1 MSTTY
6 TPAEVFT
13 PGEYLRDE
21 LEERAW
27 TVTEFSEI
35 IGRPIQAVSE
45 ILNGKK
51 EITAETA
58 IAFGDA
64 LGTSAELWLN
74 LQTTFRLHV
83 QRSAETRAGLSD
95 VERRARIRELIPLA
109 EVRKRGWVSNTS
121 NLDDLES
128 EVCGLLDVPTIEQRP
143 SFAMAAR
150 RSNASEELTPQQ
162 VAWLAQVRRIAGTL
176 PVSERFDPS
185 ALAEVASRLPTDAEA
200 GAVALTNA
208 RGALATCGVR
218 LVFLEGLRGG
228 KLDGAVTFLP
238 DGLPA
243 IGLTT
248 RGDRLDGVLFTLLH
262 ECAHL
267 TLGHIT
273 PSDEGIILDVDLMA
287 DQEEPIENEANDQA
301 SDWLFPGGFVADG
314 NTVPLILS
322 TAARYRVHPS
332 VVIGRLQRESK
343 DWSRHRARI
352 PKVRAELEAAGLMS

>member
-1 MSTTY
+1 MS
-6 TPAEVFT
+6 
-13 PGEYLRDE
+13 
-21 LEERAW
+21 AW
-27 TVTEFSEI
+27 GGV
-35 IGRPIQAVSE
+35 
-45 ILNGKK
+45 
-51 EITAETA
+51 
-58 IAFGDA
+58 
-64 LGTSAELWLN
+64 
-74 LQTTFRLHV
+74 
-83 QRSAETRAGLSD
+83 
-95 VERRARIRELIPLA
+95 
-109 EVRKRGWVSNTS
+109 
-121 NLDDLES
+121 
-128 EVCGLLDVPTIEQRP
+128 
-143 SFAMAAR
+143 
-150 RSNASEELTPQQ
+150 
-162 VAWLAQVRRIAGTL
+162 
-176 PVSERFDPS
+176 
-185 ALAEVASRLPTDAEA
+185 
-200 GAVALTNA
+200 AVAGVYEHPTRFAPDKTAYQIHAESA
-208 RGALATCGVR
+208 RGALASCGVR

-228 KLDGAVTFLP
+228 KLDGAVTFLS

-314 NTVPLILS
+314 DTVPLILS

-332 VVIGRLQRESK
+332 VVIGRLQRETG